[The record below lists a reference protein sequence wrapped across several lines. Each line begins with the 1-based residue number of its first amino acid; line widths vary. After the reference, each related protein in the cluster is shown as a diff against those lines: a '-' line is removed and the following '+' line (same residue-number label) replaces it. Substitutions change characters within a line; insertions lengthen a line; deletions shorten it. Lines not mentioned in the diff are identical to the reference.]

1 MPSVYV
7 HPREFTRCVELLA
20 RKLEEIAATRA
31 GVPDAEC
38 TDFEATLALL
48 PPVCRSRAEA
58 MLNGIQLTA
67 SDDHPAMAFAAKYVL
82 KLARAIWDDE
92 PLSIVAMAGA
102 RDEGPSAVEY
112 GLDSP
117 IADDASV
124 G

>member
-20 RKLEEIAATRA
+20 RKLEEIATRA

-38 TDFEATLALL
+38 IDLEATLALL

-102 RDEGPSAVEY
+102 RDEGPSAVE
-112 GLDSP
+112 
-117 IADDASV
+117 
-124 G
+124 